1 MKKKLEAELISIAH
15 RILQLKHKED
25 VRELHHETQK
35 LYEKLSVLLFVE
47 ENFSEVKPTIGIHEI
62 EAKLEKAFDFDEKI
76 VVAEIKEENEE
87 LVVESKVETE
97 AAEPIAKKEEP
108 KASKEKAEAVLPEIT
123 PEEAPIKETVAEEP
137 KATVESPI
145 IEIPKPD
152 KKQISI
158 DEILGGISADPI
170 FDRVSDIKKQE
181 DAKVSK
187 EISKIME
194 ANIEEKPSAEIQVE
208 TVFSDVHDGKEVVFE
223 KPAPEI
229 QVETVFVDVT
239 EGKDIVFEKADPKP
253 ATNLNDKLNKGI
265 NIGLNDRIAFEKNL
279 FGGSSEDF
287 NRVVSQLSTF
297 DTFEDAKNFID
308 ELVKPDY
315 NNWKG
320 KDEFAERFMEFVENK
335 FL

>member
-25 VRELHHETQK
+25 VRELHHEAQK

-47 ENFSEVKPTIGIHEI
+47 ENFSDLKPTIGLPEI
-62 EAKLEKAFDFDEKI
+62 EKKLEKAFDFDEKI
-76 VVAEIKEENEE
+76 IVAEITEKEDHE
-87 LVVESKVETE
+87 LVVEPKTETAPE
-97 AAEPIAKKEEP
+97 VPKEEP
-108 KASKEKAEAVLPEIT
+108 KKTEEIVETIEKEVVAET
-123 PEEAPIKETVAEEP
+123 PQTVAE
-137 KATVESPI
+137 TPI

-158 DEILGGISADPI
+158 DEILGGVTADPI
-170 FDRVSDIKKQE
+170 FDRVSDLKKQE
-181 DAKVSK
+181 DAKISK
-187 EISKIME
+187 EIAKIIDDK
-194 ANIEEKPSAEIQVE
+194 IEEKPASEVHVE
-208 TVFSDVHDGKEVVFE
+208 TVFSDVHDGKEVIFE

-297 DTFEDAKNFID
+297 DTFEDARNFID